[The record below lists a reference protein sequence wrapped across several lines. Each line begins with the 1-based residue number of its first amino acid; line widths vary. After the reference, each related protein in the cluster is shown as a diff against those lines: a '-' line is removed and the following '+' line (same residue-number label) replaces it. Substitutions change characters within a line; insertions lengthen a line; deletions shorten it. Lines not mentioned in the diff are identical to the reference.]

1 MYFNFNKFMY
11 NQTKHQHRKH
21 FCMYCLQCFNSRDVL
36 NNHKTNCMVIN
47 GQQAIQIPEK
57 DNNILQ
63 FTNFHKQM
71 PVPFVIYADFETITE
86 KVQGCQPN
94 NDKLYTETF
103 QNHKDCGYG
112 YKVICCYDNKYTKPA
127 QIYRGENAVYK
138 FMEKMLEE
146 VQWCRK
152 MTKRHFNKPVT
163 MTNKDQQDFEEAD
176 KCHIC
181 NKKNILR
188 KIFVSEALVI

>member
-1 MYFNFNKFMY
+1 MYLNFNKFMY

-47 GQQAIQIPEK
+47 GQQAIKIPEK

-71 PVPFVIYADFETITE
+71 PVPFVIYADFEAITE

-94 NDKLYTETF
+94 IDKSYTETH
-103 QNHKDCGYG
+103 QKHKDWGYG
-112 YKVICCYDNKYTKPA
+112 YKVICCYDNKYTKPD
-127 QIYRGENAVYK
+127 QIYRENAVYK
-138 FMEKMLEE
+138 FMEKMFEE
-146 VQWCRK
+146 VQCCRK
-152 MTKRHFNKPVT
+152 MTKKPFNKLVR
-163 MTNKDQQDFEEAD
+163 MT
-176 KCHIC
+176 
-181 NKKNILR
+181 KKI
-188 KIFVSEALVI
+188 